1 MLIGS
6 LSISSGSS
14 TLNNTYAAICT
25 AIDRTVQT
33 LIARRARDGPSN
45 NRTKRAFSEAKIL
58 RMLCPQLRCA
68 AGGKRMT
75 AREIDIHTLPSML
88 TALRLPSFHK
98 LWAEIATRADT
109 EGWPAARFLAVLA
122 EYELAER
129 DMRRIRRHLNEAQL
143 PVGKTLANFDFKALR
158 TLPRARVEALAAGD
172 WLDGGGNL
180 IAIGNSGTGKT
191 HILCAIGHALIETG
205 HRVFYT
211 RTSDLVQRLQAAR
224 RDLVLEAALA
234 KLDKFDLIILDD
246 ITYAHKDQAETG
258 VLFELIARRDEYRS
272 IAIAADQPFSGWDQ
286 IFPDKAM
293 TVAAIDRLVHHATI
307 LEMNAESFR
316 QRAAATNRMA
326 LAEASATTNND
337 KQNEGET

>member
-1 MLIGS
+1 
-6 LSISSGSS
+6 
-14 TLNNTYAAICT
+14 
-25 AIDRTVQT
+25 
-33 LIARRARDGPSN
+33 
-45 NRTKRAFSEAKIL
+45 
-58 RMLCPQLRCA
+58 
-68 AGGKRMT
+68 MT
-75 AREIDIHTLPSML
+75 SREIDIHTLPGML

-98 LWAEIATRADT
+98 LWAEIAARADT

-122 EYELAER
+122 EYELAKR
-129 DMRRIRRHLNEAQL
+129 DMRRIQRHLNEAQL
-143 PVGKTLANFDFKALR
+143 PAGKTLATFDFKALP

-172 WLDGGGNL
+172 WLEGGGNL

-191 HILCAIGHALIETG
+191 HILCAIGHAMVEAG

-246 ITYAHKDQAETG
+246 ITYAHKDQAETS
-258 VLFELIARRDEYRS
+258 VLFELIARRYEYRS
-272 IAIAADQPFSGWDQ
+272 IAIAANQPFSGWDQ

-293 TVAAIDRLVHHATI
+293 TVAAIDRLVHHAAI

-316 QRAAATNRMA
+316 QRAAATNKQA
-326 LAEASATTNND
+326 LNRTPATTNTDNQD
-337 KQNEGET
+337 RGDS

>member
-1 MLIGS
+1 MS
-6 LSISSGSS
+6 
-14 TLNNTYAAICT
+14 
-25 AIDRTVQT
+25 
-33 LIARRARDGPSN
+33 
-45 NRTKRAFSEAKIL
+45 
-58 RMLCPQLRCA
+58 
-68 AGGKRMT
+68 

-143 PVGKTLANFDFKALR
+143 PAGKTLATFDFKALP

-191 HILCAIGHALIETG
+191 HILCAIGHALVEAG
-205 HRVFYT
+205 YRVFYN

-258 VLFELIARRDEYRS
+258 VLFELIARRYEYRS
-272 IAIAADQPFSGWDQ
+272 IAIAANQPFSGWDQ

-316 QRAAATNRMA
+316 QRAAASNKRA
-326 LAEASATTNND
+326 LAEAPATTITDN
-337 KQNEGET
+337 QNEGET